1 MYNYWKSE
9 IPEVLEVES
18 VWSDLCSDERGLQR
32 KNFRRDD
39 EVSVG
44 RIKVGIDSVS
54 NSWSPSSKNKQKM
67 FMSYLKKYSL
77 LKSEI

>member
-9 IPEVLEVES
+9 IPEVLAVES
-18 VWSDLCSDERGLQR
+18 VWSDLCSDARELQR

-54 NSWSPSSKNKQKM
+54 NSWSPSCKHKQKNV
-67 FMSYLKKYSL
+67 SVNL
-77 LKSEI
+77 II